1 MMNKCL
7 RLVIVFCTCFVLGV
21 GSSLVVYASLQ
32 PTTPVSHD
40 SHSASMLANAIAPGG
55 LGIGRGDGQEI
66 GINIAA
72 LNAIRPDI
80 AAGLYDRPCSP
91 EEHDPTRWHT
101 LVNVERKCHYDH
113 HHGDDPNYV
122 NDLFGDPGTW
132 FGTAHQSISYPW
144 QTFRT
149 DDMYGGNEQAIAE
162 QRMEN
167 DLKHEG
173 YLWIVRRDQRCPDG
187 YCITDFRLQTHAI
200 FGAHD
205 APVRYHSYSFE
216 ARVCADASNPATC
229 GIVRTGGW
237 VNTGRLFLTPDDD
250 LGCGFG
256 QDLIHIPLASD
267 NLYFPVDT
275 DNIDESRCHS
285 TVVNRLPQVPGSRPL
300 AEWWTHNPGDRVRFQ
315 LRSYDPIGNID
326 PDDPSVW
333 HYYCA
338 ENAPT
343 CAYNQSMAT
352 VWIGYVLK
360 VRGENYDDVFVD
372 IDPDRDAVGNL
383 NSYTDRW
390 GGLRPRCT
398 APGLD
403 CVPLEYRNVHLD
415 PVFAQFGEGAFT
427 HTICESC
434 PKTDY
439 DLSPSGR
446 QWLTWFYRHAHGSA
460 VNLSATFGLQGRT
473 SLGSVPLTVRLM
485 RESQVVQ
492 VQTVTTTNGGFTL
505 TGIAPG
511 RYTLWVKHAQYLA
524 TRQDVVVSTSGAS
537 VDLGMLRGGDVNDD
551 NRVNLVDF
559 SLLARAF
566 NTLPAFSNY
575 DPRADLNGD
584 TPINLLDFSL
594 LALNYNR

>member
-1 MMNKCL
+1 
-7 RLVIVFCTCFVLGV
+7 
-21 GSSLVVYASLQ
+21 
-32 PTTPVSHD
+32 
-40 SHSASMLANAIAPGG
+40 
-55 LGIGRGDGQEI
+55 
-66 GINIAA
+66 
-72 LNAIRPDI
+72 
-80 AAGLYDRPCSP
+80 
-91 EEHDPTRWHT
+91 
-101 LVNVERKCHYDH
+101 
-113 HHGDDPNYV
+113 
-122 NDLFGDPGTW
+122 
-132 FGTAHQSISYPW
+132 
-144 QTFRT
+144 
-149 DDMYGGNEQAIAE
+149 
-162 QRMEN
+162 
-167 DLKHEG
+167 
-173 YLWIVRRDQRCPDG
+173 
-187 YCITDFRLQTHAI
+187 
-200 FGAHD
+200 
-205 APVRYHSYSFE
+205 
-216 ARVCADASNPATC
+216 
-229 GIVRTGGW
+229 
-237 VNTGRLFLTPDDD
+237 
-250 LGCGFG
+250 
-256 QDLIHIPLASD
+256 
-267 NLYFPVDT
+267 
-275 DNIDESRCHS
+275 
-285 TVVNRLPQVPGSRPL
+285 
-300 AEWWTHNPGDRVRFQ
+300 
-315 LRSYDPIGNID
+315 
-326 PDDPSVW
+326 
-333 HYYCA
+333 
-338 ENAPT
+338 
-343 CAYNQSMAT
+343 MAT